1 MVVVQFLPDKAGAQK
16 LAHFFIAIALIA
28 ALANALKARRRE
40 ETIPER
46 IGEKGTCVGLCRER
60 WPWKQYPIGLK
71 YGVRM
76 FFWRRIVIF
85 AYVYNVVSY
94 GSNR

>member
-1 MVVVQFLPDKAGAQK
+1 MPKKKSSLGPIWAVVIAGALLLVVVQFLPDKAGAQK

-46 IGEKGTCVGLCRER
+46 IGEKGTCGGLCRER
-60 WPWKQYPIGLK
+60 WP
-71 YGVRM
+71 
-76 FFWRRIVIF
+76 
-85 AYVYNVVSY
+85 
-94 GSNR
+94 

>member
-46 IGEKGTCVGLCRER
+46 IGEKGTCVGPVQGAVAVGE
-60 WPWKQYPIGLK
+60 WPQGILRTLRGHD
-71 YGVRM
+71 GVM
-76 FFWRRIVIF
+76 FDAR
-85 AYVYNVVSY
+85 
-94 GSNR
+94 